1 MKKLVLICLPP
12 CETNS
17 SQVCVM
23 VPVLLKVPSMFAT
36 VRIWSSFLVPKP
48 SLLMV
53 PWSIKFAVAPLST
66 SVHQHFYKK
75 LFGTCTSLYQLVQVI
90 KVHQVKSQ
98 QAKSKSWQ
106 VFCLKLFLDLA
117 SHDKLARPYKF
128 SNFCSHWFER
138 YGFK

>member
-1 MKKLVLICLPP
+1 MMP
-12 CETNS
+12 CRTSSYTSKQGHDINS
-17 SQVCVM
+17 SISIFT
-23 VPVLLKVPSMFAT
+23 KN
-36 VRIWSSFLVPKP
+36 FLGLVQ
-48 SLLMV
+48 
-53 PWSIKFAVAPLST
+53 A
-66 SVHQHFYKK
+66 
-75 LFGTCTSLYQLVQVI
+75 CTSLYQLVQVI

-106 VFCLKLFLDLA
+106 VFCLKLFLDSA

>member
-1 MKKLVLICLPP
+1 MCRPRCECGSVGWSRLRCSDLCLAGKVGQRSISIFTKTFWDLYKLV
-12 CETNS
+12 
-17 SQVCVM
+17 Q
-23 VPVLLKVPSMFAT
+23 A
-36 VRIWSSFLVPKP
+36 
-48 SLLMV
+48 
-53 PWSIKFAVAPLST
+53 
-66 SVHQHFYKK
+66 
-75 LFGTCTSLYQLVQVI
+75 CTSLYQLVQVI

-106 VFCLKLFLDLA
+106 VFCLKLFLDSA